1 MKGKMIYEG
10 LMGELRASLDK
21 RVISEKLIDYLM
33 KAKDQF
39 ILFEDESMKEKDI
52 LYSLK
57 LFSASNTCN
66 VILENSIPKLRE
78 AKSRNENPTALERL
92 YDILSVTID
101 LGNRLSNI
109 FDGKGSREFEL
120 KDIRKI
126 SLTLQEEAEKR
137 GLIESLDEKI
147 MKTPK
152 EIRKSIIQKLVSA

>member
-1 MKGKMIYEG
+1 MIYDDLG
-10 LMGELRASLDK
+10 RELRTSLEK
-21 RVISEKLIDYLM
+21 RVISERLINCLM
-33 KAKDQF
+33 EAKDQF

-66 VILENSIPKLRE
+66 VILESSIPKLRE
-78 AKSRNENPTALERL
+78 AKSRNENPTTLERL
-92 YDILSVTID
+92 HDILSVTID

-109 FDGKGSREFEL
+109 FDGEGSREFEL
-120 KDIRKI
+120 RNVREI

-137 GLIESLDEKI
+137 ELIESLDKRI

-152 EIRKSIIQKLVSA
+152 EIRKAIIQKLAPS